1 MMKIIESPREGMQGF
16 SRLIPTEEK
25 IGYINHLLRVGFD
38 TVETGSIVS
47 PKAIP
52 QMADSLETLQKL
64 DFTGNH
70 SNIMA
75 LAVNR
80 RGAEIIS
87 DLEMATHISY
97 PFSFSPA
104 FMKMNLNSTVEQSLE
119 TVKYIVNLCEL
130 SGKTAVIYISM
141 AFGNPYGDEWS
152 IELLTDWTGKL
163 FQAGAR
169 IIPLSNVSIEIDA
182 SLISKVYSTL
192 IPMYPDVE
200 FGLHL
205 HTTNEGWFEK
215 VDAAWNAGCRRFD
228 SVINGWGGCP
238 MAGKEAL
245 GNLKT
250 ENLLEFA
257 EIKRINVNIAQT
269 AFWEACNMAS
279 RVFYKYRDAMHCVSL
294 EQ

>member
-1 MMKIIESPREGMQGF
+1 MKIIESPREGMQVF
-16 SRLIPTEEK
+16 SRIIPTEEK
-25 IGYINHLLRVGFD
+25 IGYINQLLRVGFD

-64 DFTGNH
+64 DFTGNN
-70 SNIMA
+70 SKIMA
-75 LAVNR
+75 LAVNK
-80 RGAEIIS
+80 RGAEIIAT
-87 DLEMATHISY
+87 LENVTHISY

-104 FMKMNLNSTVEQSLE
+104 FIKMNLNSTVEKSLE
-119 TVKYIVNLCEL
+119 TVKHIVNLCEL

-152 IELLTDWTGKL
+152 IELLSHWTGKL

-192 IPMYPDVE
+192 IPMFPDVE

-205 HTTNEGWFEK
+205 HTANEGWFEK

-228 SVINGWGGCP
+228 SVINGLGGCP
-238 MAGKEAL
+238 MAGKKTL

-250 ENLLEFA
+250 ENLLKFA
-257 EIKRINVNIAQT
+257 EKKRINAHIDQP
-269 AFWEACNMAS
+269 AFLEACNVAS
-279 RVFYKYRDAMHCVSL
+279 GVFFK
-294 EQ
+294 